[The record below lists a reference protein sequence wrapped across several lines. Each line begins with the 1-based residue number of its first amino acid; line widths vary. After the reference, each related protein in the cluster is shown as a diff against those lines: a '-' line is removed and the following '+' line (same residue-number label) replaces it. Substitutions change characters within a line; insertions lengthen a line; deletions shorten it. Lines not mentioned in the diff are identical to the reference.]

1 MPDSFTLER
10 ARRTARGP
18 EREEFRPHARP
29 IGVPA
34 SPYAHE
40 RLAYLLRL
48 LRPAPAG
55 WITRAQQI
63 VFEST
68 ALTDHDLAQLERKL
82 ESDASFRDRFDA
94 DPVAAAEAIGMQQL
108 ARALEHEIRGLVA
121 LAERIA
127 NDSDYRATLE
137 ADPGTALRADGVPA
151 STAEPF
157 LRAVAIGDEA
167 VAKLPEVVAHEYEP
181 VSNTA
186 RLRILLLGSTAVVRA
201 IRSTAGTA

>member
-1 MPDSFTLER
+1 
-10 ARRTARGP
+10 
-18 EREEFRPHARP
+18 
-29 IGVPA
+29 
-34 SPYAHE
+34 
-40 RLAYLLRL
+40 LRL

-68 ALTDHDLAQLERKL
+68 ALTDHELAQLERKL

-127 NDSDYRATLE
+127 NDSHYRATLE
-137 ADPGTALRADGVPA
+137 ADPGTALRADDMPA

-167 VAKLPEVVAHEYEP
+167 VAKLPEFVAHAYEP